1 MEIDLANL
9 TGVGV
14 AGLSVYLFWKLA
26 ANHITHNTEAIEKLS
41 KAIDLLTQWLKNN
54 K

>member
-1 MEIDLANL
+1 MEVDLVNL

-14 AGLSVYLFWKLA
+14 AGLSVVLLWKLA
-26 ANHITHNTEAIEKLS
+26 ANHIVHNTEAVQELS
-41 KAIDLLTQWLKNN
+41 KAINLLIQWLKDN